1 MKYNFLLL
9 LILCSI
15 FGYTQEQEFS
25 VQEVTIN
32 AFVDGTLLTPNN
44 SETETLAIIIAG
56 SGPTDRDGNQNFMK
70 NNSLKKLAEALSKNG
85 IATFRYDKRI
95 VKQIKQGN
103 PNVNILFDDFVTDA
117 ISVVDYFKKDKTYKK
132 IYVIGHSQGSL
143 VGLLAAKERA
153 DGFISIAGAG
163 RSIDEVII
171 EQIKRNAPMFIED
184 TKRVFNV
191 LKEGKTTEEYPPAL
205 ASIFNNGVQPFIMNW
220 MSYNPQEIINSLK
233 IPALILNG
241 TKDIQITEEDA
252 KLLKEAQ
259 PNAQLSI
266 IENMNHVLFT
276 IEGDSLE
283 NYKSY
288 NESFH
293 DVSSELISVIL
304 NFIEPLK

>member
-1 MKYNFLLL
+1 AL
-9 LILCSI
+9 
-15 FGYTQEQEFS
+15 
-25 VQEVTIN
+25 TIN
-32 AFVDGTLLTPNN
+32 
-44 SETETLAIIIAG
+44 
-56 SGPTDRDGNQNFMK
+56 R
-70 NNSLKKLAEALSKNG
+70 

-143 VGLLAAKERA
+143 VGLLAAKDRA

-171 EQIKRNAPMFIED
+171 EQINRNAPMFIED

-205 ASIFNNGVQPFIMNW
+205 ASIFNIGVQPFIMNW
-220 MSYNPQEIINSLK
+220 MSYNPQEIIKSLK

-241 TKDIQITEEDA
+241 TKDLQITEEDA
-252 KLLKEAQ
+252 KLLKKAQ

-288 NESFH
+288 NESIH
-293 DVSSELISVIL
+293 DVSSELISVLL

>member
-304 NFIEPLK
+304 NFIDPLK